1 MKCLWQLPEQ
11 VRIREKKKI
20 VPDWKK
26 NIKAKIV
33 VGFCFCFV
41 LALKL
46 SEYCINIQVHFISKD
61 AHLYK
66 STIEWKFCAIFET
79 EESLKWPNSGQQL
92 ICKKRSSNKEKKI
105 IIKQCLF
112 IQLSWGISSVL
123 KQTRPGFWLWMPFIN
138 FVSSLTCP
146 EIMFSL
152 FPIVK
157 RN

>member
-11 VRIREKKKI
+11 VRIREKKNSARLKRKI
-20 VPDWKK
+20 LRLKLYWVF
-26 NIKAKIV
+26 A
-33 VGFCFCFV
+33 CCV

-66 STIEWKFCAIFET
+66 STIGNEKFCAVFET

-92 ICKKRSSNKEKKI
+92 ICKKVLAIKKKKKI

-112 IQLSWGISSVL
+112 TTTSLGYKFSVEANKTWIL
-123 KQTRPGFWLWMPFIN
+123 ILNATY
-138 FVSSLTCP
+138 
-146 EIMFSL
+146 
-152 FPIVK
+152 
-157 RN
+157 